1 MIETDGIRLPD
12 GEGMNNIDETDKI
25 KDKEMKEKFST
36 ETIRWLRLI
45 LRSKLNERN
54 RIMAV
59 TWPVSVMRY
68 SAKTL
73 RWITDELKS
82 SDSRTPKFMTMKEVL
97 H

>member
-12 GEGMNNIDETDKI
+12 GEDMNNIDETDKI

-59 TWPVSVMRY
+59 T
-68 SAKTL
+68 
-73 RWITDELKS
+73 
-82 SDSRTPKFMTMKEVL
+82 
-97 H
+97 